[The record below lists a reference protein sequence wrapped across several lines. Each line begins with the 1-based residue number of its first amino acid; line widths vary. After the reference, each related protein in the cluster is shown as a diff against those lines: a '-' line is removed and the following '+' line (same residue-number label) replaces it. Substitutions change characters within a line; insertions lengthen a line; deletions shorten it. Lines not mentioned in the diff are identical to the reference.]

1 MTSATFAA
9 ACRFAWRW
17 IASMLAFVLF
27 GLGGLALG
35 MLVFPLV
42 ALTTTSPS
50 LRISRRRRLMQEV
63 FRFYLR
69 LLSVMGAASFSFTGT
84 ARQGPYL
91 IVANHP
97 TLIDAVLLLTLFP
110 QADCII
116 KHELLRNP
124 FTRFALSGL
133 DYMSNA
139 DTAAMLEAAVQ
150 RLRAGRS
157 VLVFPEGTRSS
168 PDEPVHF
175 HLAAATMA
183 VRSGAQCLPVL
194 IRCEPVTTSKQ
205 ARWYEIA
212 DEKPQFTVH
221 VDPPLDPAPIVGGHA
236 PRYAKRVLNEFLQD
250 YYNRRL
256 AEIRPQPASALRE
269 SGYYSSR
276 A

>member
-1 MTSATFAA
+1 MNSARSLESL
-9 ACRFAWRW
+9 RFAWRW
-17 IASMLAFVLF
+17 VVSMLAFVVF

-42 ALTTTSPS
+42 ALTTRSPVQ
-50 LRISRRRRLMQEV
+50 RVRRRRHLLHRV

-69 LLSVMGAASFSFTGT
+69 LLSASGAASFTWSGD

-139 DTAAMLEAAVQ
+139 DTAAMLVAAVA

-157 VLVFPEGTRSS
+157 VLVFPEGTRSQ
-168 PDEPVHF
+168 PGEQLKF

-194 IRCEPVTTSKQ
+194 IRCEPVTTAKQ

-212 DEKPQFTVH
+212 ADKPHFMVH
-221 VDPPLDPAPIVGGHA
+221 VDPPLDPEPIIQGYS
-236 PRYAKRVLNEFLQD
+236 PRYAKRALNEFLQG

-256 AEIRPQPASALRE
+256 TELPPQPASVPSE
-269 SGYYSSR
+269 SGYYSPQ

>member
-1 MTSATFAA
+1 
-9 ACRFAWRW
+9 
-17 IASMLAFVLF
+17 MLAFALF

-42 ALTTTSPS
+42 ALTTTSPAR
-50 LRISRRRRLMQEV
+50 RISRRRRLMQGV
-63 FRFYLR
+63 FRIYLR
-69 LLSVMGAASFSFTGT
+69 LLSAMGAASFTFTGV

-133 DYMSNA
+133 DYMSNT
-139 DTAAMLEAAVQ
+139 DTAAMLEAAVE
-150 RLRAGRS
+150 RLRNRRS
-157 VLVFPEGTRSS
+157 VLVFPEGTRSL
-168 PDEPVHF
+168 PGEPLQF

-183 VRSGAQCLPVL
+183 VRSGAECLPVL
-194 IRCEPVTTSKQ
+194 IRCEPVTTNKQ
-205 ARWYEIA
+205 ARWFEIA
-212 DEKPQFTVH
+212 DAKPHFTVH
-221 VDPPLDPAPIVGGHA
+221 VDPPLDPAPIIRDHA
-236 PRYAKRVLNEFLQD
+236 PRYAKRVLNEVLQD

-256 AEIRPQPASALRE
+256 AEIRPQSASAIPE